1 MNVENVTVEQFRKLT
16 ENHPQSTMKI
26 SDGQFKISAVF
37 NNGKTV
43 GRRVFDLSTLG
54 GKSYMLVGYIPTT
67 AGNQTVWKKL
77 ETSQILPVNAADAH
91 YCYPQTIKIPATLG
105 ELWRELYG
113 YVKPFAYRRE
123 NGMSLVQAGDMV
135 YHSSPN
141 GKPWKYPTDFLKF
154 FAEQILGHGW
164 FLTESEKPFESQHQI
179 VKLHGA
185 LYGQLK
191 NASADQ
197 AGDFAF
203 TPCGASNY
211 FFNLACKSEREAH
224 RTAVCHLH

>member
-1 MNVENVTVEQFRKLT
+1 MDKGVSTENVTVEQFRKLT
-16 ENHPQSTMKI
+16 ENHPQPIMKI
-26 SDGQFKISAVF
+26 NDGQFKIIAVF

-43 GRRVFDLSTLG
+43 GRRVFDLSIVG

-67 AGNQTVWKKL
+67 AGNQTVLKKL
-77 ETSQILPVNAADAH
+77 ETSRILPVNAADAH

-113 YVKPFAYRRE
+113 HVQPFAHRQE

-141 GKPWKYPTDFLKF
+141 GKPWKYTTDFLKF
-154 FAEQILGHGW
+154 FAEQIFGREW
-164 FLTESEKPFESQHQI
+164 FLTESQKPFESQHQI

-191 NASADQ
+191 NAS
-197 AGDFAF
+197 
-203 TPCGASNY
+203 
-211 FFNLACKSEREAH
+211 
-224 RTAVCHLH
+224 